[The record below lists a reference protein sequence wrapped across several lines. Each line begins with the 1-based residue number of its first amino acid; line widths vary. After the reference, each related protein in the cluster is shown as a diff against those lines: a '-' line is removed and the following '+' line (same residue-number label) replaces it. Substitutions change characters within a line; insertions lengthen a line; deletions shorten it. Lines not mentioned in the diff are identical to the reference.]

1 MKINDNDSIKF
12 KEDEFN
18 TYVKPI
24 MEILGNYTF
33 DISDYDKDNEGTFWF
48 LVDLIEGD
56 PIKCINGLHLQ
67 FGAEPLVLA
76 YGSIDNISLDADLDR
91 LYTEIVSKIKRHLI
105 IKKSSYH
112 DITLEI
118 EDDGYLTYSL
128 QIESHYGQKLPTL
141 ADIDELMTFIRQTI
155 LSHNREKNSR

>member
-1 MKINDNDSIKF
+1 MKINNNNSIKF
-12 KEDEFN
+12 KEDAFN
-18 TYVKPI
+18 IYVKPI

-33 DISDYDKDNEGTFWF
+33 DISDYGKDNEGTFWF

-56 PIKCINGLHLQ
+56 PIKCISCLHLQ
-67 FGAEPLVLA
+67 FGAEPLVLT
-76 YGSIDNISLDADLDR
+76 YGSIDNISLDVDLDK
-91 LYTEIVSKIKRHLI
+91 LYTEIVSKMKRYHI

-128 QIESHYGQKLPTL
+128 QIESLRDRKLPTL
-141 ADIDELMTFIRQTI
+141 ADIDELMTFIQQTI
-155 LSHNREKNSR
+155 LSHNNEKNSR